1 MPSSPSPPPHSWTR
15 DWMREYP
22 KSPTPKGKPERPGRV
37 CYYCPSQPGHT
48 PSSSSRITR
57 TRHAAASR
65 QWPQMPSFLAH
76 LGDAQPTHP
85 SSRALQ
91 HQQSGAN
98 SCLYT
103 VFVHVVMPRVPA
115 PASPTS
121 PLSRVPRQNDI
132 TNSPAPNSIPPRI
145 CNSHHSQVPSQRPP
159 RTPPAKCQKK
169 GVPQSGIN
177 PPPSPLTAS
186 ISTQPTRPHLAAVPC
201 RSPRTR
207 DPPTSLT
214 SSSSPSSPTHE
225 KSCKHA
231 CTHDTEADVPIR
243 LPFFRGG
250 RGR

>member
-1 MPSSPSPPPHSWTR
+1 
-15 DWMREYP
+15 MREYP
-22 KSPTPKGKPERPGRV
+22 KSPTPKGKPERPSRV
-37 CYYCPSQPGHT
+37 CYFCPSQPGHT

-103 VFVHVVMPRVPA
+103 VFVHVAMPRVPA

-121 PLSRVPRQNDI
+121 PLSRVPR
-132 TNSPAPNSIPPRI
+132 SPSTTKTTSRTSPPQIPSHLEFATPTTAKSQAKDHQEPHQPNAKKKVCHNRASI
-145 CNSHHSQVPSQRPP
+145 
-159 RTPPAKCQKK
+159 
-169 GVPQSGIN
+169 

-201 RSPRTR
+201 RSPRTW
-207 DPPTSLT
+207 DPPTNLT

-243 LPFFRGG
+243 LPFFWGG